1 MKKSKIS
8 SKKITLY
15 KKTNVKETEQR
26 KYKKWREKK
35 NTHRFVIRWVFKRKD
50 VERQVFAASTITTTK
65 THTPNEINRK
75 KLRK

>member
-15 KKTNVKETEQR
+15 KENQR
-26 KYKKWREKK
+26 KRDKNANTKNEEKK